1 MKMLSKI
8 LFSCFALLAV
18 NASVTNVAFSEGS
31 INMFHQVRSE
41 AEDLRNEPI
50 NRQNMLLE
58 EQYLRDVKM
67 YQVNSKQYLL
77 DNEKEHKQ
85 IDDTLKKLESLE
97 EANKKWFVDNE
108 ALLLK
113 HNDAIAKAEDDTT
126 RITLLEASIKEL
138 EESIAKMET
147 IYKGLSSKAKE
158 LERSIGV
165 VNYDVLDPKTIEEIE
180 QIVLTALAMIQF
192 DENRIDEANAIKQN
206 IIHGGD
212 GTVLVYD
219 EHMIEKVQ
227 KQIMVTYE
235 EMSFWET
242 LMQQD
247 YKVVDDLLVLRD
259 AFEARMDIAREL
271 LDLRKWQEDLYK
283 YDEELQRELV
293 QLAGDQKKI
302 EQTLAG
308 KQFGKYA
315 GMRFEYYSWDAS
327 DGSKGSQFVIP
338 IEYFASHGYNEFGF
352 STGYVN
358 TSTKY
363 PEEDTMNGMRALE
376 LHYGRRNPHKRYTLK
391 YNLDMSIPLGESRT
405 NRRALSDDL
414 VAVTRLNEGFNI
426 GPSIDIERRDG
437 EENIW
442 RLGVG
447 YNFKGDYHY
456 SKENPSFSVSPGDAL
471 DGYLNWTHAEDD
483 HQMRFGVEGIFKGK
497 SNENG
502 TRYREGE
509 ERLYKAMYNKCLNE
523 KSDVMAYFWVREN
536 GSNTYYTPPFSSGGG
551 KSRVRYYGLE
561 YKFKLDE
568 NRAWFIRNNNML
580 STGTYNDVLTGE
592 TINGRK
598 KHTLGV
604 GYKIKLASDET
615 LSLNADYFWMK
626 DKDTGK
632 DYDGAEFVV
641 FYNRA
646 I

>member
-1 MKMLSKI
+1 
-8 LFSCFALLAV
+8 
-18 NASVTNVAFSEGS
+18 
-31 INMFHQVRSE
+31 
-41 AEDLRNEPI
+41 
-50 NRQNMLLE
+50 
-58 EQYLRDVKM
+58 
-67 YQVNSKQYLL
+67 
-77 DNEKEHKQ
+77 
-85 IDDTLKKLESLE
+85 
-97 EANKKWFVDNE
+97 
-108 ALLLK
+108 
-113 HNDAIAKAEDDTT
+113 
-126 RITLLEASIKEL
+126 
-138 EESIAKMET
+138 
-147 IYKGLSSKAKE
+147 
-158 LERSIGV
+158 
-165 VNYDVLDPKTIEEIE
+165 
-180 QIVLTALAMIQF
+180 
-192 DENRIDEANAIKQN
+192 
-206 IIHGGD
+206 
-212 GTVLVYD
+212 
-219 EHMIEKVQ
+219 MIEKVQ
-227 KQIMVTYE
+227 NQIMATYE

-247 YKVVDDLLVLRD
+247 YRVVDDLLVLRD

-283 YDEELQRELV
+283 YDEELQQELV
-293 QLAGDQKKI
+293 QLAKDQKKI
-302 EQTLAG
+302 EQGLEG

-315 GMRFEYYSWDAS
+315 GMGFEYYSWDAS
-327 DGSKGSQFVIP
+327 DGSKGSQFIVP

-352 STGYVN
+352 STGYIN

-363 PEEDTMNGMRALE
+363 PEEDTMSGMRALE

-405 NRRALSDDL
+405 SSRALSDDL
-414 VAVTRLNEGFNI
+414 VSVTRLNEGFNI

-442 RLGVG
+442 RLGLG

-456 SKENPSFSVSPGDAL
+456 SKENPNFSVSPGNAL

-483 HQMRFGVEGIFKGK
+483 HQMRFGIEGIFKGK

-536 GSNTYYTPPFSSGGG
+536 GSNTYYDSPFSSGGG

-592 TINGRK
+592 TVNGRK

-604 GYKIKLASDET
+604 GYKVKLASDET
-615 LSLNADYFWMK
+615 LSLNADYFWME

-632 DYDGAEFVV
+632 EYDGAEFTV

>member
-31 INMFHQVRSE
+31 INMFQQVRSE

-138 EESIAKMET
+138 EESLAKMET

-158 LERSIGV
+158 LEHSIGV
-165 VNYDVLDPKTIEEIE
+165 VNYDVLDPKSIEEIE
-180 QIVLTALAMIQF
+180 QIILTALAMIQF

-219 EHMIEKVQ
+219 DEMIEKVQ
-227 KQIMVTYE
+227 KQIMTTYE

-271 LDLRKWQEDLYK
+271 IDLRKWQEDLYK

-293 QLAGDQKKI
+293 QLAEDQKKI
-302 EQTLAG
+302 EQGLEG

-315 GMRFEYYSWDAS
+315 GMRFEYYSWNAS

-363 PEEDTMNGMRALE
+363 PEEDIMNGMRALE
-376 LHYGRRNPHKRYTLK
+376 VHYGRRNPHKRYTLK

-442 RLGVG
+442 HLGVG

-483 HQMRFGVEGIFKGK
+483 HQMRFGLEGIFKGK

-536 GSNTYYTPPFSSGGG
+536 GSNTYYTPPYGSGG

-604 GYKIKLASDET
+604 GYTIKLASDET

-632 DYDGAEFVV
+632 DYDGAEFMV

>member
-1 MKMLSKI
+1 
-8 LFSCFALLAV
+8 
-18 NASVTNVAFSEGS
+18 
-31 INMFHQVRSE
+31 
-41 AEDLRNEPI
+41 
-50 NRQNMLLE
+50 
-58 EQYLRDVKM
+58 
-67 YQVNSKQYLL
+67 
-77 DNEKEHKQ
+77 
-85 IDDTLKKLESLE
+85 
-97 EANKKWFVDNE
+97 
-108 ALLLK
+108 
-113 HNDAIAKAEDDTT
+113 
-126 RITLLEASIKEL
+126 
-138 EESIAKMET
+138 
-147 IYKGLSSKAKE
+147 
-158 LERSIGV
+158 
-165 VNYDVLDPKTIEEIE
+165 
-180 QIVLTALAMIQF
+180 
-192 DENRIDEANAIKQN
+192 
-206 IIHGGD
+206 
-212 GTVLVYD
+212 
-219 EHMIEKVQ
+219 
-227 KQIMVTYE
+227 MVTYE

-271 LDLRKWQEDLYK
+271 IDLRKWQEDLYK

-293 QLAGDQKKI
+293 QLAEDQKKI
-302 EQTLAG
+302 EQVLEG

-315 GMRFEYYSWDAS
+315 GIRFEYYSWNAS

-363 PEEDTMNGMRALE
+363 PEEDIMNGMRALE
-376 LHYGRRNPHKRYTLK
+376 LHYGRRNPHKRYTVK
-391 YNLDMSIPLGESRT
+391 YNLDMSVPLGESRT

-414 VAVTRLNEGFNI
+414 VAVTRLNEGFNV

-442 RLGVG
+442 RAGVG
-447 YNFKGDYHY
+447 YNFKGDYKY
-456 SKENPSFSVSPGDAL
+456 SKENPGFEVSPGNAL

-483 HQMRFGVEGIFKGK
+483 HQMRFGVEGIFNGK

-509 ERLYKAMYNKCLNE
+509 QRLYKAMYNKCLNE

-536 GSNTYYTPPFSSGGG
+536 GSNTYYTPPFSNGGG

-604 GYKIKLASDET
+604 GYKIKLVSDET

-632 DYDGAEFVV
+632 DYDGAEFTV
-641 FYNRA
+641 FYNRS

>member
-31 INMFHQVRSE
+31 INMFQQVRSE

-85 IDDTLKKLESLE
+85 IDETLKKLESLE

-138 EESIAKMET
+138 EESLAKMET

-165 VNYDVLDPKTIEEIE
+165 VNYDVLDPKSIEEIE
-180 QIVLTALAMIQF
+180 QIILTALAMIQF

-219 EHMIEKVQ
+219 DEMIEKVQ
-227 KQIMVTYE
+227 KQIMITYE

-259 AFEARMDIAREL
+259 AFESRMDIAREL
-271 LDLRKWQEDLYK
+271 IDLRKWQEDLYK

-293 QLAGDQKKI
+293 QLAEDQKKI
-302 EQTLAG
+302 EQGLEG

-315 GMRFEYYSWDAS
+315 GIRFEYYSWNAS

-363 PEEDTMNGMRALE
+363 PEEDIMNGMRALE
-376 LHYGRRNPHKRYTLK
+376 LHYGRRNPHKRYTVK
-391 YNLDMSIPLGESRT
+391 YNLDMSVPLGESRT

-414 VAVTRLNEGFNI
+414 VAVTRLNEGFNV

-442 RLGVG
+442 RAGVG
-447 YNFKGDYHY
+447 YNFKGDYKY
-456 SKENPSFSVSPGDAL
+456 SKENPGFEVSPGNAL

-483 HQMRFGVEGIFKGK
+483 HQMRFGVEGIFNGK

-509 ERLYKAMYNKCLNE
+509 QRLYKAMYNKCLNE

-568 NRAWFIRNNNML
+568 NCAWFIRNNNML

-632 DYDGAEFVV
+632 DYDGAEFMV
-641 FYNRA
+641 FYNRS

>member
-8 LFSCFALLAV
+8 LISCFALLAV

-31 INMFHQVRSE
+31 INMFQQVRSE

-97 EANKKWFVDNE
+97 EANKKWFVDND

-219 EHMIEKVQ
+219 DEMIEKVQ

-293 QLAGDQKKI
+293 QLAADQKKI

-363 PEEDTMNGMRALE
+363 PEEDIMNGMRALE
-376 LHYGRRNPHKRYTLK
+376 LHYGRRNPHKRYTVK

-414 VAVTRLNEGFNI
+414 VPVTRLNEGFNI

-442 RLGVG
+442 RAGVG
-447 YNFKGDYHY
+447 YNFKGDYKY
-456 SKENPSFSVSPGDAL
+456 SKENPGFEVSPGNAL

-483 HQMRFGVEGIFKGK
+483 HQMRFGVEGIFNGK

-509 ERLYKAMYNKCLNE
+509 QRLYKAMYNKCLNE

-536 GSNTYYTPPFSSGGG
+536 GSNTYYTPPFSNGGG

-632 DYDGAEFVV
+632 DYNGAEFMV
-641 FYNRA
+641 FYNRS

>member
-77 DNEKEHKQ
+77 DNEKEHKK
-85 IDDTLKKLESLE
+85 IDETLKKLESLE

-108 ALLLK
+108 ALLVK

-158 LERSIGV
+158 LECSIGV

-293 QLAGDQKKI
+293 QLAEDQKKI
-302 EQTLAG
+302 EQGLEG

-376 LHYGRRNPHKRYTLK
+376 LHYGRRNPHKRYTVK

-414 VAVTRLNEGFNI
+414 VAVTRLNEGFNV

-456 SKENPSFSVSPGDAL
+456 SKENPTFSVAPGDAL

-483 HQMRFGVEGIFKGK
+483 HQMRFGVEGIFNGK

-536 GSNTYYTPPFSSGGG
+536 GSNTYYTPPYGSGG

>member
-31 INMFHQVRSE
+31 INMFQQVRSE

-138 EESIAKMET
+138 EESLAKMET

-158 LERSIGV
+158 LEHSIGV
-165 VNYDVLDPKTIEEIE
+165 VNYDVLDPKSIEEIE
-180 QIVLTALAMIQF
+180 QIILTALAMIQF

-219 EHMIEKVQ
+219 DEMIEKVQ
-227 KQIMVTYE
+227 KQIMTTYE

-271 LDLRKWQEDLYK
+271 IGLRKWQEDLYK

-293 QLAGDQKKI
+293 QLAEDQKKI
-302 EQTLAG
+302 EQGLEG

-315 GMRFEYYSWDAS
+315 GMRFEYYFWDAS

-376 LHYGRRNPHKRYTLK
+376 LHYGRRNPHKRYTVK

-414 VAVTRLNEGFNI
+414 VAVTRLNEGFNV

-456 SKENPSFSVSPGDAL
+456 SKENPTFSVAPGDAL

-483 HQMRFGVEGIFKGK
+483 HQMRFGVEGIFNGK

-509 ERLYKAMYNKCLNE
+509 QRLYKAMYNKCLNE
-523 KSDVMAYFWVREN
+523 KSDVLAYFWVREN

-632 DYDGAEFVV
+632 DYDGAEFMV
-641 FYNRA
+641 FYNRS

>member
-1 MKMLSKI
+1 MLSKI

-77 DNEKEHKQ
+77 DNEKEHKK
-85 IDDTLKKLESLE
+85 IDETLKKLESLE

-108 ALLLK
+108 ALLVK

-138 EESIAKMET
+138 EESLAKMET
-147 IYKGLSSKAKE
+147 IYKGLSNKAKE
-158 LERSIGV
+158 LERSIGI

-192 DENRIDEANAIKQN
+192 DENRIEEADAIKQN

-283 YDEELQRELV
+283 YDEELQKELV
-293 QLAGDQKKI
+293 QLAADQKKI
-302 EQTLAG
+302 EQTLEG

-327 DGSKGSQFVIP
+327 DGSKGSQFVVP

-363 PEEDTMNGMRALE
+363 PEEDIMNGMRALE
-376 LHYGRRNPHKRYTLK
+376 VHYGRRNPHKRYTLK

-632 DYDGAEFVV
+632 DYDGAEFMV

>member
-1 MKMLSKI
+1 
-8 LFSCFALLAV
+8 
-18 NASVTNVAFSEGS
+18 
-31 INMFHQVRSE
+31 MFQQVRSE

-85 IDDTLKKLESLE
+85 IDETLKKLESLE

-138 EESIAKMET
+138 EESLAKMET

-165 VNYDVLDPKTIEEIE
+165 VNYDVLDPKSIEEIE
-180 QIVLTALAMIQF
+180 QIILTALAMIQF

-219 EHMIEKVQ
+219 DEMIEKAQ
-227 KQIMVTYE
+227 KQIMTTYE

-259 AFEARMDIAREL
+259 AFESRMDIAREL
-271 LDLRKWQEDLYK
+271 IDLRKWQEDLYK

-293 QLAGDQKKI
+293 QLAEDQKKI
-302 EQTLAG
+302 EQVLEG

-315 GMRFEYYSWDAS
+315 GTRFEYYSWNAS

-363 PEEDTMNGMRALE
+363 PEEDIMNGMRALE
-376 LHYGRRNPHKRYTLK
+376 LHYGRRNPHKRYTVK
-391 YNLDMSIPLGESRT
+391 YNLDMSVPLGESRT

-414 VAVTRLNEGFNI
+414 VAVTRLNEGFNV

-442 RLGVG
+442 RAGVG
-447 YNFKGDYHY
+447 YNFKGDYKY
-456 SKENPSFSVSPGDAL
+456 SKENPGFEVSPGNAL

-483 HQMRFGVEGIFKGK
+483 HQMRFGVEGIFNGK

-509 ERLYKAMYNKCLNE
+509 QRLYKAMYNKCLNE

-632 DYDGAEFVV
+632 DYDGAEFMV
-641 FYNRA
+641 FYNRS

>member
-31 INMFHQVRSE
+31 INMFQQVRSE

-85 IDDTLKKLESLE
+85 IDETLKKLESLE

-138 EESIAKMET
+138 EESLAKMET

-165 VNYDVLDPKTIEEIE
+165 VNYDVLDPKSIEEIE
-180 QIVLTALAMIQF
+180 QIILTALAMIQF

-219 EHMIEKVQ
+219 DEMIEKVQ
-227 KQIMVTYE
+227 KQIMTTYE

-293 QLAGDQKKI
+293 QLAADQKKI

-338 IEYFASHGYNEFGF
+338 IEYFTSHGYNEFGF

-363 PEEDTMNGMRALE
+363 PEEDIMNGMRALE
-376 LHYGRRNPHKRYTLK
+376 LHYGRRNPHKRYTVK

-414 VAVTRLNEGFNI
+414 VAVTRLNEGFNV

-442 RLGVG
+442 RAGVG
-447 YNFKGDYHY
+447 YNFKGDYKY
-456 SKENPSFSVSPGDAL
+456 SKENPGFEVSPGDAL

-483 HQMRFGVEGIFKGK
+483 HQMRFGVEGIFNGK

-509 ERLYKAMYNKCLNE
+509 QRLYKAMYNKCLNE

-598 KHTLGV
+598 KHTFGV

-632 DYDGAEFVV
+632 DYDGAEFMV

>member
-31 INMFHQVRSE
+31 INMFQQVRSE

-77 DNEKEHKQ
+77 DNEKEHKK
-85 IDDTLKKLESLE
+85 IDETLKKLESLE

-108 ALLLK
+108 ALLVK

-138 EESIAKMET
+138 EESLAKMET
-147 IYKGLSSKAKE
+147 IYKGLSNKAKE

-192 DENRIDEANAIKQN
+192 DENRIDEADAIKQN

-212 GTVLVYD
+212 GTVVVYD

-271 LDLRKWQEDLYK
+271 IDLRKWQEDLYK

-293 QLAGDQKKI
+293 QLAEDQKKI
-302 EQTLAG
+302 EQTLEG

-315 GMRFEYYSWDAS
+315 GMRFEYYSWNAS

-363 PEEDTMNGMRALE
+363 PEEDIMNGMRALE
-376 LHYGRRNPHKRYTLK
+376 VHYGRRNPHKRYTLK

-414 VAVTRLNEGFNI
+414 VAVTRLNEGFNV

-442 RLGVG
+442 RAGVG
-447 YNFKGDYHY
+447 YNFKGDYKY
-456 SKENPSFSVSPGDAL
+456 SKENPGFEVSPGNAL

-483 HQMRFGVEGIFKGK
+483 HQMRFGVEGIFNGK

-509 ERLYKAMYNKCLNE
+509 QRLYKAMYNKCLNE

-536 GSNTYYTPPFSSGGG
+536 GSNTYYTHPFSSGGG

-632 DYDGAEFVV
+632 DYDGAEFMV
-641 FYNRA
+641 FYNRS

>member
-8 LFSCFALLAV
+8 LLSCFALLAIS
-18 NASVTNVAFSEGS
+18 NNFTKVAFSEGS
-31 INMFHQVRSE
+31 IGIFHQVRSE

-67 YQVNSKQYLL
+67 YQVNAKQYLV

-85 IDDTLKKLESLE
+85 IDETLQKLERLE

-113 HNDAIAKAEDDTT
+113 HNDAIAQAEDDTT

-138 EESIAKMET
+138 EASLAKMET
-147 IYKGLSSKAKE
+147 IYKGLSNKAKE

-165 VNYDVLDPKTIEEIE
+165 VNYDIIDPKTLEEIE
-180 QIVLTALAMIQF
+180 QIVLTALAMTQF
-192 DENRIDEANAIKQN
+192 DENRIEEADAIKQN
-206 IIHGGD
+206 MINGGD

-219 EHMIEKVQ
+219 DQMIEKVQ
-227 KQIMVTYE
+227 NQIMATYE

-242 LMQQD
+242 LMQND
-247 YKVVDDLLVLRD
+247 HRVVDDLLVLRD

-283 YDEELQRELV
+283 YDEELQQELV
-293 QLAGDQKKI
+293 QLAKDQKKI
-302 EQTLAG
+302 EQGLEG

-315 GMRFEYYSWDAS
+315 GMGFEYYSWDAS
-327 DGSKGSQFVIP
+327 DGSKGSQFIVP

-391 YNLDMSIPLGESRT
+391 YNLDMSIPLDESRT
-405 NRRALSDDL
+405 SSRALSDDL
-414 VAVTRLNEGFNI
+414 VSVTRLNEGFNI

-456 SKENPSFSVSPGDAL
+456 SKENPNFSVSPGNAL

-483 HQMRFGVEGIFKGK
+483 HQMRFGIEGIFKGK

-536 GSNTYYTPPFSSGGG
+536 GSNTYYDSPFSSGGG

-592 TINGRK
+592 TVNGRK

-604 GYKIKLASDET
+604 GYKVKLASDET
-615 LSLNADYFWMK
+615 LSLNADYFWME

-632 DYDGAEFVV
+632 EYDGAEFTV

>member
-31 INMFHQVRSE
+31 INMFQQVRSE

-85 IDDTLKKLESLE
+85 IDETLKKLESLE

-138 EESIAKMET
+138 EESLAKMET

-165 VNYDVLDPKTIEEIE
+165 VNYDVLDPKSIEEIE
-180 QIVLTALAMIQF
+180 QIILTALAMIQF

-219 EHMIEKVQ
+219 DEMIEKVQ
-227 KQIMVTYE
+227 KQIMITYE

-259 AFEARMDIAREL
+259 AFESRMDIAREL
-271 LDLRKWQEDLYK
+271 IDLRKWQEDLYK

-293 QLAGDQKKI
+293 QLAEDQKKI
-302 EQTLAG
+302 EQVLEG

-315 GMRFEYYSWDAS
+315 GIRFEYYSWNAS

-363 PEEDTMNGMRALE
+363 PEEDIMNGMRALE
-376 LHYGRRNPHKRYTLK
+376 LHYGRRNPHKRYTVK
-391 YNLDMSIPLGESRT
+391 YNLDMSVPLGESRT

-414 VAVTRLNEGFNI
+414 VAVTRLNEGFNV

-442 RLGVG
+442 RAGVG
-447 YNFKGDYHY
+447 YNFKGDYKY
-456 SKENPSFSVSPGDAL
+456 SKENPGFEVSPGNAL

-483 HQMRFGVEGIFKGK
+483 HQMRFGVEGIFNGK

-502 TRYREGE
+502 TCYREGE
-509 ERLYKAMYNKCLNE
+509 QRLYKAMYNKCLNE

-632 DYDGAEFVV
+632 DYDGAEFMV
-641 FYNRA
+641 FYNRS

>member
-471 DGYLNWTHAEDD
+471 DGYLNWTQAEDD

>member
-31 INMFHQVRSE
+31 INMFQQVRSE

-85 IDDTLKKLESLE
+85 IDETLKKLESLE

-138 EESIAKMET
+138 EESLAKMET

-165 VNYDVLDPKTIEEIE
+165 VNYDVLDPKSIEEIE
-180 QIVLTALAMIQF
+180 QIILTALAMIQF

-219 EHMIEKVQ
+219 DEMIEKAQ
-227 KQIMVTYE
+227 KQIMTTYE

-259 AFEARMDIAREL
+259 AFESRMDIAREL
-271 LDLRKWQEDLYK
+271 IDLRKWQEDLYK

-293 QLAGDQKKI
+293 QLAEDQKKI
-302 EQTLAG
+302 EQVLEG

-315 GMRFEYYSWDAS
+315 GIRFEYYSWNAS

-363 PEEDTMNGMRALE
+363 PEEDIMNGMRALE
-376 LHYGRRNPHKRYTLK
+376 LHYGRRNPHKRYTVK
-391 YNLDMSIPLGESRT
+391 YNLDMSVPLGESRT

-414 VAVTRLNEGFNI
+414 VAVTRLNEGFNV

-442 RLGVG
+442 RAGVG
-447 YNFKGDYHY
+447 YNFKGDYKY
-456 SKENPSFSVSPGDAL
+456 SKENPGFEVSPGNAL

-483 HQMRFGVEGIFKGK
+483 HQMRFGVEGIFNGK

-509 ERLYKAMYNKCLNE
+509 QRLYKAMYNKCLNE

-632 DYDGAEFVV
+632 DYDGAEFMV
-641 FYNRA
+641 FYNRS

>member
-8 LFSCFALLAV
+8 FLSCFALLAIS
-18 NASVTNVAFSEGS
+18 NNFTKVAFSEGS
-31 INMFHQVRSE
+31 IGIFHQVRSE

-67 YQVNSKQYLL
+67 YQVNAKQYLV

-85 IDDTLKKLESLE
+85 IDETLQKLERLE

-113 HNDAIAKAEDDTT
+113 HNDAIAQAEDDTT

-138 EESIAKMET
+138 EASLAKMET
-147 IYKGLSSKAKE
+147 IYKGLSNKAKE

-165 VNYDVLDPKTIEEIE
+165 VNYDIIDPKTLEEIE
-180 QIVLTALAMIQF
+180 QIVLTALAMTQF
-192 DENRIDEANAIKQN
+192 DENRIEEADAIKQN
-206 IIHGGD
+206 MINGGD

-219 EHMIEKVQ
+219 DQMIEKVQ
-227 KQIMVTYE
+227 NQIMATYE

-242 LMQQD
+242 LMQND
-247 YKVVDDLLVLRD
+247 HRVVDDLLVLRD

-283 YDEELQRELV
+283 YDEELQQELV
-293 QLAGDQKKI
+293 QLAKDQKKI
-302 EQTLAG
+302 EQGLEG

-315 GMRFEYYSWDAS
+315 GMGFEYYSWDAS
-327 DGSKGSQFVIP
+327 DGSKGSQFIVP

-363 PEEDTMNGMRALE
+363 PEEDTMSGMRALE

-405 NRRALSDDL
+405 SSRALSDDL
-414 VAVTRLNEGFNI
+414 VSVTRLNEGFNI

-456 SKENPSFSVSPGDAL
+456 SKENPNFSVSPGNAL

-483 HQMRFGVEGIFKGK
+483 HQMRFGIEGIFKGK

-509 ERLYKAMYNKCLNE
+509 EKLYKAMYNKCLNE

-536 GSNTYYTPPFSSGGG
+536 GSNTYYDSPFSSGGG

-592 TINGRK
+592 TVNGRK

-604 GYKIKLASDET
+604 GYKVKLASDET
-615 LSLNADYFWMK
+615 LSLNADYFWME

-632 DYDGAEFVV
+632 EYDGAEFTV

>member
-31 INMFHQVRSE
+31 INMFQQVRSE
-41 AEDLRNEPI
+41 AEDLRNEPV

-138 EESIAKMET
+138 EESLAKMET

-165 VNYDVLDPKTIEEIE
+165 VNYDVLDPKSIEEIE
-180 QIVLTALAMIQF
+180 QIILTALAMIQF

-219 EHMIEKVQ
+219 DEMIEKVQ
-227 KQIMVTYE
+227 KQIMITYE

-271 LDLRKWQEDLYK
+271 IDLRKWQVDLYK

-293 QLAGDQKKI
+293 QLAEDQKKI
-302 EQTLAG
+302 EQGLEG

-363 PEEDTMNGMRALE
+363 PEEDIMNGMRALE
-376 LHYGRRNPHKRYTLK
+376 VHYGRRNPHKRYTLK

-456 SKENPSFSVSPGDAL
+456 SKENPTFSVAPSDAL

-483 HQMRFGVEGIFKGK
+483 HQMRFGVEGIFNGK

-502 TRYREGE
+502 TLYREGE
-509 ERLYKAMYNKCLNE
+509 QRLYKAMYNKCLNE

-536 GSNTYYTPPFSSGGG
+536 GSNTYYTPPYSSGGG

-604 GYKIKLASDET
+604 GYTIKLASDET

-632 DYDGAEFVV
+632 DYDGAEFIV

>member
-1 MKMLSKI
+1 MLSKI

-18 NASVTNVAFSEGS
+18 NASATNVAFSEGS

-50 NRQNMLLE
+50 DRQNMLLE

-85 IDDTLKKLESLE
+85 IDETLKKLESLE

-108 ALLLK
+108 ALLVK

-138 EESIAKMET
+138 EESLAKMET
-147 IYKGLSSKAKE
+147 IYKGLSNKAKD

-192 DENRIDEANAIKQN
+192 DENRIDEADAIKQN

-283 YDEELQRELV
+283 YDEELQKELV
-293 QLAGDQKKI
+293 QLAADQKKI

-315 GMRFEYYSWDAS
+315 VMGFEYYSWDAS
-327 DGSKGSQFVIP
+327 DGSKGSQFVVP

-358 TSTKY
+358 TSSKY
-363 PEEDTMNGMRALE
+363 PEEDIMNGMRALE
-376 LHYGRRNPHKRYTLK
+376 VHYGRRNPHKRYTVK

-405 NRRALSDDL
+405 SRRALSDDL

-437 EENIW
+437 DENIW
-442 RLGVG
+442 RAGVG
-447 YNFKGDYHY
+447 YNFKGDYNY
-456 SKENPSFSVSPGDAL
+456 SKENPDFEVSPGNAL

-483 HQMRFGVEGIFKGK
+483 HQMRFGVEGIFNGK

-502 TRYREGE
+502 LRYREGE

-551 KSRVRYYGLE
+551 KSMVRYYGLE

>member
-1 MKMLSKI
+1 
-8 LFSCFALLAV
+8 
-18 NASVTNVAFSEGS
+18 
-31 INMFHQVRSE
+31 MFQQVRSE
-41 AEDLRNEPI
+41 AEDLRNEPV

-138 EESIAKMET
+138 EESLAKMET

-158 LERSIGV
+158 LEHSIGV
-165 VNYDVLDPKTIEEIE
+165 VNYDVLDPKSIEEIE
-180 QIVLTALAMIQF
+180 QIILTALAMIQF

-219 EHMIEKVQ
+219 DEMIEKVQ
-227 KQIMVTYE
+227 KQIMTTYE

-271 LDLRKWQEDLYK
+271 IDLRKWQEDLYK

-293 QLAGDQKKI
+293 QLAEDQKKI
-302 EQTLAG
+302 EQGLEG

-363 PEEDTMNGMRALE
+363 PEEDIMNGMRALE
-376 LHYGRRNPHKRYTLK
+376 LHYGRRNPHKRYTVK

-414 VAVTRLNEGFNI
+414 VAVTRLNEGFNV

-442 RLGVG
+442 RAGVG
-447 YNFKGDYHY
+447 YNFKGDYKY
-456 SKENPSFSVSPGDAL
+456 SKENPGFEVSPGNAL

-483 HQMRFGVEGIFKGK
+483 HQMRFGVEGIFNGK

-509 ERLYKAMYNKCLNE
+509 QRLYKAMYNKCLNE

-592 TINGRK
+592 TINGRE

-632 DYDGAEFVV
+632 DYDGAEFMV
-641 FYNRA
+641 FYNRS

>member
-31 INMFHQVRSE
+31 INMFQQVRSE
-41 AEDLRNEPI
+41 AEELRNEPI

-85 IDDTLKKLESLE
+85 IDETLKKLESLE

-113 HNDAIAKAEDDTT
+113 YNDAIAKAEDDTT

-138 EESIAKMET
+138 EESLAKMET

-165 VNYDVLDPKTIEEIE
+165 VNYDVLDPKSIEEIE
-180 QIVLTALAMIQF
+180 QIILTALAMIQF

-219 EHMIEKVQ
+219 DEMIEKVQ
-227 KQIMVTYE
+227 KQIMTTYE

-259 AFEARMDIAREL
+259 AFESRMDIAREL
-271 LDLRKWQEDLYK
+271 IDLRKWQEDLYK

-293 QLAGDQKKI
+293 QLAEDQKKI
-302 EQTLAG
+302 EQGLEG

-315 GMRFEYYSWDAS
+315 GIRFEYYSWNAS

-363 PEEDTMNGMRALE
+363 PEEDIMNGMRALE
-376 LHYGRRNPHKRYTLK
+376 LHYGRRNPHKRYTVK
-391 YNLDMSIPLGESRT
+391 YNLDMSVPLGESRT

-414 VAVTRLNEGFNI
+414 VAVTRLNEGFNV

-442 RLGVG
+442 RAGVG
-447 YNFKGDYHY
+447 YNFKGDYKY
-456 SKENPSFSVSPGDAL
+456 SKENPGFEVSPGNAL

-483 HQMRFGVEGIFKGK
+483 HQMRFGVEGIFNGK

-509 ERLYKAMYNKCLNE
+509 QRLYKAMYNKCLNE

-632 DYDGAEFVV
+632 DYDGAEFMV
-641 FYNRA
+641 FYNRS

>member
-31 INMFHQVRSE
+31 INMFQQVRSE
-41 AEDLRNEPI
+41 AEDLRNEPV

-138 EESIAKMET
+138 EESLAKMET

-165 VNYDVLDPKTIEEIE
+165 VNYDVLDPKSIEEIE
-180 QIVLTALAMIQF
+180 QIILTALAMIQF

-219 EHMIEKVQ
+219 DEMIEKVQ
-227 KQIMVTYE
+227 KQIMITYE

-271 LDLRKWQEDLYK
+271 IDLRKWQEDLYK

-293 QLAGDQKKI
+293 QLAEDQKKI
-302 EQTLAG
+302 EQGLEG

-315 GMRFEYYSWDAS
+315 GMRFEYYSWNAS

-376 LHYGRRNPHKRYTLK
+376 LHYGRRNPHKRYTVK

-456 SKENPSFSVSPGDAL
+456 SKENPSFSVSPGDVL

-483 HQMRFGVEGIFKGK
+483 HQMRFGVEGIFNGK

-536 GSNTYYTPPFSSGGG
+536 GSNTYYTPPYGSGG

-598 KHTLGV
+598 KHTLGF

-632 DYDGAEFVV
+632 DYDAAEFMV

>member
-31 INMFHQVRSE
+31 INMFQQVRSE
-41 AEDLRNEPI
+41 AEDLRNEPV

-138 EESIAKMET
+138 EESLAKMET

-165 VNYDVLDPKTIEEIE
+165 VNYDVLDPKSIEEIE
-180 QIVLTALAMIQF
+180 QIILTALAMIQF

-219 EHMIEKVQ
+219 DEMIEKVQ
-227 KQIMVTYE
+227 KQIMTTYE

-271 LDLRKWQEDLYK
+271 IDLRKWQEDLYK

-293 QLAGDQKKI
+293 QLAEDQKKI
-302 EQTLAG
+302 EQGLEG

-363 PEEDTMNGMRALE
+363 PEEDIMNGMRALE
-376 LHYGRRNPHKRYTLK
+376 LHYGRRNPHKRYTVK

-414 VAVTRLNEGFNI
+414 VAVTRLNEGFNV

-442 RLGVG
+442 RAGVG
-447 YNFKGDYHY
+447 YNFKGDYKY
-456 SKENPSFSVSPGDAL
+456 SKENPGFEVSPGNAL

-483 HQMRFGVEGIFKGK
+483 HQMRFGVEGIFNGK

-509 ERLYKAMYNKCLNE
+509 QRLYKAMYNKCLNE

-604 GYKIKLASDET
+604 GYTIKLASDET

-632 DYDGAEFVV
+632 DYDGAEFMV

>member
-8 LFSCFALLAV
+8 LCSCFALFVV

-85 IDDTLKKLESLE
+85 IDETLKKLESLE

-138 EESIAKMET
+138 EESLAKMET

-192 DENRIDEANAIKQN
+192 DENRIDEADAIKQN

-212 GTVLVYD
+212 GTILVYD
-219 EHMIEKVQ
+219 DEMIEKVQ
-227 KQIMVTYE
+227 KQIMTTYE

-242 LMQQD
+242 LMQKD

-283 YDEELQRELV
+283 YDEELQKELV
-293 QLAGDQKKI
+293 QLAADQKKI

-358 TSTKY
+358 TSSKY

-376 LHYGRRNPHKRYTLK
+376 VHYGRRNPHKRYTLK

-456 SKENPSFSVSPGDAL
+456 SKENPDFSVSPGNAL

-502 TRYREGE
+502 LRYREGE

-598 KHTLGV
+598 KNTLGV

-632 DYDGAEFVV
+632 DYDGTEFMV

>member
-8 LFSCFALLAV
+8 LVSCFALLAV

-31 INMFHQVRSE
+31 INMFQQVRSE

-85 IDDTLKKLESLE
+85 IDETLKKLESLE

-138 EESIAKMET
+138 EESLAKMET

-165 VNYDVLDPKTIEEIE
+165 VNYDVLDPKSIEEIE
-180 QIVLTALAMIQF
+180 QIILTALAMIQF

-219 EHMIEKVQ
+219 DEMIEKVQ
-227 KQIMVTYE
+227 KQIMTTYE

-271 LDLRKWQEDLYK
+271 IDLRKWQEDLYK

-293 QLAGDQKKI
+293 QLAEDQKKI
-302 EQTLAG
+302 EQVLEG

-315 GMRFEYYSWDAS
+315 GIRFEYYSWNAS

-363 PEEDTMNGMRALE
+363 PEEDIMNGMRALE
-376 LHYGRRNPHKRYTLK
+376 LHYGRRNPHKRYTVK
-391 YNLDMSIPLGESRT
+391 YNLDMSVPLGESRT

-414 VAVTRLNEGFNI
+414 VAVTRLNEGFNV

-442 RLGVG
+442 RAGVG
-447 YNFKGDYHY
+447 YNFKGDYKY
-456 SKENPSFSVSPGDAL
+456 SKENPGFEVSPGNAL

-483 HQMRFGVEGIFKGK
+483 HQMRLGVEGIFNGK

-502 TRYREGE
+502 TCYREGE
-509 ERLYKAMYNKCLNE
+509 QRLYKAMYNKCLNE

-632 DYDGAEFVV
+632 DYDGAEFMV
-641 FYNRA
+641 FYNRS